1 MLKSVMDVDP
11 FTLCD
16 RNGRKKNVDIDFGC
30 VLRFGDYNLQ
40 SKTQQVKQ
48 QWGKESMTLVVFFY
62 FPFFSFS
69 FVLVFFSHFI
79 YTHKH
84 GIRRHI
90 NIYPPVCVSSLAVC
104 RYHRER
110 GVYT

>member
-1 MLKSVMDVDP
+1 MSTRSHYVTEME
-11 FTLCD
+11 
-16 RNGRKKNVDIDFGC
+16 GKNVDIDFGC

-40 SKTQQVKQ
+40 SNTQQVKQ

-79 YTHKH
+79 YTHTNMEYV
-84 GIRRHI
+84 GI
-90 NIYPPVCVSSLAVC
+90 
-104 RYHRER
+104 
-110 GVYT
+110 